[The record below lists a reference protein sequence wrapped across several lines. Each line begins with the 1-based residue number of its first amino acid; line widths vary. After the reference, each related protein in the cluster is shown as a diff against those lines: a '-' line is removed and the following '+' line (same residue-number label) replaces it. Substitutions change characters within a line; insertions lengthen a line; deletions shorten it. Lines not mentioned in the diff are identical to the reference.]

1 MAQTGPVTQTPAP
14 LFSERLRVPAIWWL
28 IPVFD
33 LVVLTVGTH
42 AYLGPIPAIVAGVGS
57 VGLVVWGLLIYGGLQ
72 LVVDADG
79 FRAGR
84 ERLTPAALGQ
94 AWPLEPDQ
102 AKALRGPRADARA
115 RLVLRGYLPAA
126 VRLNVADPRERAP
139 YWYVSTRRPTELAA
153 ALNRVREGQNAS

>member
-1 MAQTGPVTQTPAP
+1 MTQTPAP

-33 LVVLTVGTH
+33 LVVLAVGTH
-42 AYLGPIPAIVAGVGS
+42 AYLGPVAAIVAGVGS
-57 VGLVVWGLLIYGGLQ
+57 VALVVWGLIAYGGLH

-84 ERLTPAALGQ
+84 ARLAPAALGQ

-115 RLVLRGYLPAA
+115 RLVLRGYLPGA
-126 VRLNVADPRERAP
+126 VRLNVADPAERVP
-139 YWYVSTRRPTELAA
+139 YWYVSTRRPAELAA
-153 ALNRVREGQNAS
+153 ALNRVREGQSAW